1 MTANICGH
9 VTCEWEASCIGR
21 CVGEAMQQR
30 LLAHLPVTDRLQR
43 AQLGGIAAGQRDA
56 RSCVRSRRRCLGCLF
71 ASGTHVRSG
80 RFRNGQNSKRVDLV
94 LINRLIRII
103 TRWVAASLISSDRS
117 RIVNAHRKHRASRY
131 WVALGFVWFL
141 SQALV
146 STVQGQAGNPPIT
159 LGLTRMEPGTRI
171 GTRELHLR
179 PRAEVPDRNNRFFP
193 RSDELIEGEGAAIF
207 LRMNSEATSRLQAL
221 RQISMNSYDDRA
233 LEDLS
238 AAEIR
243 GLQCI
248 DRNEM
253 RRFVNR
259 SRAGWNYPFQEEPWA
274 GILLPDAQ
282 ETRSYVRAMIAF
294 GRASIIEGDIP
305 QAEEWIRYSWGMA
318 RHVRETPLMVTR
330 LVSAAQASMALD
342 AIEELIQHPQ
352 ASNYYWDLANIP
364 RPFINMAETTQMES
378 QMWVRTIPGLG
389 RMDSFESKEDW
400 EELASEIFGWLQGQN
415 NDAPRWG
422 TPEGMELWDAWTET
436 ARKNLHRIVP
446 ERVASMKSMSDAEV
460 GIRYLWGLIEE
471 FHTLENSMS
480 LEPHLAIPRANAML
494 RSWRVSQKDEP
505 LLGMCLDFSYWPSG
519 MGYFVLLDQRI
530 AILRIIESIRDWSSH
545 HGGALPRS
553 LEILDLPVPMDPAS
567 QRPFEWM
574 LSEDGREGEL
584 SGSVIETLE
593 KDRDEPRLLGCR
605 YRLVIPSE

>member
-1 MTANICGH
+1 
-9 VTCEWEASCIGR
+9 
-21 CVGEAMQQR
+21 
-30 LLAHLPVTDRLQR
+30 
-43 AQLGGIAAGQRDA
+43 
-56 RSCVRSRRRCLGCLF
+56 
-71 ASGTHVRSG
+71 
-80 RFRNGQNSKRVDLV
+80 
-94 LINRLIRII
+94 
-103 TRWVAASLISSDRS
+103 
-117 RIVNAHRKHRASRY
+117 
-131 WVALGFVWFL
+131 
-141 SQALV
+141 
-146 STVQGQAGNPPIT
+146 
-159 LGLTRMEPGTRI
+159 
-171 GTRELHLR
+171 
-179 PRAEVPDRNNRFFP
+179 
-193 RSDELIEGEGAAIF
+193 
-207 LRMNSEATSRLQAL
+207 
-221 RQISMNSYDDRA
+221 MNSYDDRA

-259 SRAGWNYPFQEEPWA
+259 SRAGWNYPFQEDPWA

-318 RHVRETPLMVTR
+318 RHVRETPLIVTR

-389 RMDSFESKEDW
+389 RMDSFESKEGC

-480 LEPHLAIPRANAML
+480 LEPQSCHSARQRHVAKLEGVTKGRAAAGDVFGL
-494 RSWRVSQKDEP
+494 
-505 LLGMCLDFSYWPSG
+505 
-519 MGYFVLLDQRI
+519 
-530 AILRIIESIRDWSSH
+530 
-545 HGGALPRS
+545 
-553 LEILDLPVPMDPAS
+553 
-567 QRPFEWM
+567 
-574 LSEDGREGEL
+574 
-584 SGSVIETLE
+584 
-593 KDRDEPRLLGCR
+593 
-605 YRLVIPSE
+605 